1 MSWVRV
7 IDLGGRYFQ
16 PAEVTTARQDGW
28 VMVQVAEAGLD
39 KFAGKTL
46 DESIAHEVVMQSF
59 RSGRMFHLLAGMLV
73 ECDVKWTPAIAEQNA
88 EYFAEITDPASKAA
102 MQDAFVGVLLG
113 FFLSAPTSSAPS
125 PSVSTEAAPARRP
138 RRKRARLSTEAAM
151 AVTGAA

>member
-1 MSWVRV
+1 MARV

-39 KFAGKTL
+39 KFAGKKL
-46 DESIAHEVVMQSF
+46 DEDIAHEVIVQAF
-59 RSGRMFHLLAGMLV
+59 RSGKMFHLLAGMLV

-88 EYFAEITDPASKAA
+88 EYLAELTDPASKRAIE
-102 MQDAFVGVLLG
+102 DAFVEVLVG
-113 FFLSAPTSSAPS
+113 FFLSAPISSAPS

-138 RRKRARLSTEAAM
+138 RRKRARPSTKAAM
-151 AVTGAA
+151 VVTGAA